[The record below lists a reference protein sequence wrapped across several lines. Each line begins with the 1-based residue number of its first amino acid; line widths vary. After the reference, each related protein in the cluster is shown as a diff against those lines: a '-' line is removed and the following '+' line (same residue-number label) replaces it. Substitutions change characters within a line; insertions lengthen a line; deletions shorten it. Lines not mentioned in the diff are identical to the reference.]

1 MFFSPSRWNIEHVSV
16 IDAPIDKVW
25 SELVKIDEWEWNKWT
40 KLEAESATT
49 GTAGKLK
56 AAYDGDDRWETF
68 DFNFGEV
75 NKHTHLLEWGGIVAG
90 GFLFK
95 GRHHMR
101 LEAVSPGV
109 TKIEHK
115 EVFSGLLP
123 ILGIGLP
130 YKKLDRNY
138 LLMNEALKAHVE
150 ALSS

>member
-75 NKHTHLLEWGGIVAG
+75 NKDTHLLEWGGAG
-90 GFLFK
+90 
-95 GRHHMR
+95 
-101 LEAVSPGV
+101 
-109 TKIEHK
+109 
-115 EVFSGLLP
+115 
-123 ILGIGLP
+123 
-130 YKKLDRNY
+130 
-138 LLMNEALKAHVE
+138 
-150 ALSS
+150 